1 MLPLMKGKA
10 IKQSVQLNATAVD
23 IAPTLLYLHDL
34 PVLDN
39 MDGRVLLESLT
50 DKFIYN
56 HEVLIETV
64 AHSKSPTEADSQS
77 EAEQK
82 EIEQRL
88 RDLGYL

>member
-1 MLPLMKGKA
+1 M
-10 IKQSVQLNATAVD
+10 NATAVD
-23 IAPTLLYLHDL
+23 IAPTLFYLHDL
-34 PVLDN
+34 PVLDD

-64 AHSKSPTEADSQS
+64 EHGKTRLEANQRS